1 MIKPEILNYEYYIS
15 KLSMFMRDSY
25 GIKEQLAI
33 FVDWLKSIDNFSE
46 VIANTIDIW
55 NEEYASEMEKYDKK
69 GEQFKPLDYIAN
81 IVGCSRVN
89 KIYVSKDLDGTQYDP
104 PIEKILTLNNS
115 ELLDLIKIKIVQNNY
130 TGSKKE
136 LRDLYQ
142 NKLDYKL
149 IIGLTSDTSGA
160 SYQSATCLVYLDD
173 NKTTDEHE
181 PISDNIKYLF
191 KYSDLFIKSL
201 GIDYQM
207 ALVTDLDQILKLDT
221 TYDGQLYALYPD
233 EEDYPVQQPD
243 DIYLG

>member
-33 FVDWLKSIDNFSE
+33 FVDWLKSIDNLSE
-46 VIANTIDIW
+46 VIANTLDIW
-55 NEEYASEMEKYDKK
+55 NDEYASEMEKYDEKD
-69 GEQFKPLDYIAN
+69 EQFEPLDHIAS

-89 KIYVSKDLDGTQYDP
+89 KIYVSKDLDGTQYEK
-104 PIEKILTLNNS
+104 PIEKIITLNNS

-142 NKLDYKL
+142 KKLDYKL
-149 IIGLTSDTSGA
+149 IIGLTPNTTGTD
-160 SYQSATCLVYLDD
+160 YQSATCLVYLDD
-173 NKTTDEHE
+173 NKISGK
-181 PISDNIKYLF
+181 PISNNIKYLF

-207 ALVTDLDQILKLDT
+207 ALVTDLNQILKLDKE
-221 TYDGQLYALYPD
+221 YEEPLYALYPD
-233 EEDYPVQQPD
+233 DHVQQPE